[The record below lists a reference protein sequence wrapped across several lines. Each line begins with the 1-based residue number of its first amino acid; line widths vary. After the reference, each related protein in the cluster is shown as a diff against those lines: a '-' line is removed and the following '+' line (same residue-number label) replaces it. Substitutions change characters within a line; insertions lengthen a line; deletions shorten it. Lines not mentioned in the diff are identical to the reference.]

1 MHIML
6 IMNIID
12 DLLNVNGLLNSQLIF
27 EGVFGTPLECLLPP
41 NTRLE
46 HWTEI
51 VHPLNMNCEVFV
63 CIKDSRRNVASDWK
77 WQIETSRLRS
87 ATEFGSPTY
96 PGCSRKGDK
105 WLPLLLVINSNEHQI
120 K

>member
-27 EGVFGTPLECLLPP
+27 DGVFGTPLECLLPP

-46 HWTEI
+46 H
-51 VHPLNMNCEVFV
+51 
-63 CIKDSRRNVASDWK
+63 
-77 WQIETSRLRS
+77 
-87 ATEFGSPTY
+87 
-96 PGCSRKGDK
+96 
-105 WLPLLLVINSNEHQI
+105 
-120 K
+120 